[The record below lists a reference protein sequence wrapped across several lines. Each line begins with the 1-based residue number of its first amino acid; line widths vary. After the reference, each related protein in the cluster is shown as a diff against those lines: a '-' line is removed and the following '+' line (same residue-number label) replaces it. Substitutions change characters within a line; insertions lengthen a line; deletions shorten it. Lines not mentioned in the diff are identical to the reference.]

1 MGRGSADVV
10 GVVRQVVRYPVKSMA
25 GEEVAASRVG
35 WHGLLGD
42 RHYAFVRTGNTT
54 HFPWLTA
61 RQAPVL
67 LRHVPSYEDPS
78 DPLTS
83 PLMVRTP
90 DGRVLPVEDVALCNS
105 LAAAYRAP
113 VHLMRLDRG
122 AFDSMPLSVT
132 STASLAHLGAR
143 GSPGQPLDHRR
154 FRQNVLVETYDGRPY
169 AEDDWVGGLLVLGE
183 GPDQVRVRL
192 ARRIPRCMMI
202 NLHPDT
208 GEQDPRV
215 LRDVVRSRDSCSGVY
230 GSIDRIG
237 TLRVGDAVRL
247 MRD

>member
-1 MGRGSADVV
+1 MECESADIV
-10 GVVRQVVRYPVKSMA
+10 GVVRQIVRYPVKSMA
-25 GEEVAASRVG
+25 GEEITASRVG

-42 RHYAFVRTGNTT
+42 RHYAFVCTGNTT

-61 RQAPVL
+61 RQVPAL

-78 DPLTS
+78 DPITS

-90 DGRVLPVEDVALCNS
+90 DGHVLSVDDVTLRDS
-105 LAAAYRAP
+105 LTAAHRAA

-132 STASLAHLGAR
+132 STASLAHLGVR
-143 GSPGQPLDHRR
+143 SGQPLDYRR

-169 AEDDWVGGLLVLGE
+169 AEDDWVGGLLVMGE

-215 LRDVVRSRDSCSGVY
+215 LREVARSRDTCAGVY
-230 GSIDRIG
+230 GSIDRVG
-237 TLRVGDAVRL
+237 TLRVGDAVRFIW
-247 MRD
+247 D

>member
-1 MGRGSADVV
+1 MGRGSADIV
-10 GVVRQVVRYPVKSMA
+10 GVVRQIVRYPVKSMA
-25 GEEVAASRVG
+25 GEAVAASGVG
-35 WHGLLGD
+35 WHGLHGD

-61 RQAPVL
+61 RQAPAL
-67 LRHVPSYEDPS
+67 LRHTPFYEDPS

-83 PLMVRTP
+83 PLVVRTP
-90 DGRVLPVEDVALCNS
+90 DGRVLAVEDVALRDS

-113 VHLMRLDRG
+113 AHLMRLDRG

-132 STASLAHLGAR
+132 STASLAHLGVRA
-143 GSPGQPLDHRR
+143 GQPLDYRR
-154 FRQNVLVETYDGRPY
+154 FRQNVLVETYDGHPY
-169 AEDDWVGGLLVLGE
+169 AEDEWVGGLLVMGE
-183 GPDQVRVRL
+183 GPDYVRVRL

-208 GEQDPRV
+208 GEQDSRV
-215 LRDVVRSRDSCSGVY
+215 LREVARGRDTCSGVY

-247 MRD
+247 IRD